1 MKHIL
6 ALLSGIEMID
16 TALFYMDPRNVGG
29 VDLTELQNAVTAA
42 RTMLEVD
49 HA

>member
-6 ALLSGIEMID
+6 SLLSGIDMVD
-16 TALFYMDPRNVGG
+16 SALFYMDPRNVAG

-42 RTMLEVD
+42 RTMLEAD
-49 HA
+49 Q